1 MGKSNRVPV
10 ESLAGYSRSSVPLA
24 GSPAPAAARPAVRH
38 QGYILAWHVVNVL
51 LILSLL
57 ASIFCVGWEFSI
69 RQYLRG
75 FSDAIIPAL
84 GTPEEKVE
92 AILAWMS
99 NGPARLPAGP
109 AVASSDRDPTAT
121 LNYQSLLS
129 VCGTSVNA
137 FINLADSGGLSARR
151 LLLLDQDHRTKHV
164 VAEVLIDGRW
174 IVVDPTFRGIPRG
187 PDGQLLTRQDLANPA
202 VLAAAT
208 KSFHRYDSAYT
219 YDRTAHVRLSR
230 FRFVGRALRVV
241 LNAFIPGWENTKT
254 ASLLVERQSYA
265 AAALSI
271 LLLVFLLIGRAVF
284 RWFGEARL
292 GIHPSHFRDQFRRA
306 MRAFRES
313 AG

>member
-1 MGKSNRVPV
+1 MGKSNRMPV
-10 ESLAGYSRSSVPLA
+10 ESLAGHSRSSVPLA
-24 GSPAPAAARPAVRH
+24 VSAAPAAAQPVVSHR
-38 QGYILAWHVVNVL
+38 GYIFAWHVINVL

-69 RQYLRG
+69 RRYLRG

-92 AILAWMS
+92 AILDWMS

-109 AVASSDRDPTAT
+109 DVASSDRDPTAT

-137 FINLADSGGLSARR
+137 FINLADSGGLAARR
-151 LLLLDQDHRTKHV
+151 LLLLDQDRRTKHV
-164 VAEVLIDGRW
+164 VAEVLIGGRW
-174 IVVDPTFRGIPRG
+174 IVVDPTFRRIPRG
-187 PDGQLLTRQDLANPA
+187 PEGQLLTRQELANPA

-208 KSFHRYDSAYT
+208 KNFPRYDLAYT
-219 YDRTAHVRLSR
+219 YDRTAHVRLAR
-230 FRFVGRALRVV
+230 FRILGRALRVV
-241 LNAFIPGWENTKT
+241 LNTFVPGWENTET
-254 ASLLVERQSYA
+254 TSLLVERQSYA

-284 RWFGEARL
+284 RWIGEAWL
-292 GIHPSHFRDQFRRA
+292 GIHPSHFHDQFLRA
-306 MRAFRES
+306 MRAFRET